1 MYRRT
6 VLATI
11 VALLA
16 TPAAALAARGPA
28 VLVRVEGVHRPLLVG
43 KVVRVKKGSITR
55 DGAPSGDC
63 SAKSAAGALNI
74 ATHRRWGGLWTTSSG
89 DDYEVMSVLGE
100 AHNWHREAKYY
111 WEIFTDNVPASLG
124 VCELKLHRGEHL
136 LFAAVPQTGNAYPT
150 AIKAPPT
157 AAPGQPFTV
166 KVVWFDAQGKP
177 HALPGAQVSGGAM
190 TVTTNS
196 SGLATLTAPGAGA
209 LVLHAHHAWSAS
221 TAFVRAAPVTVDVS

>member
-1 MYRRT
+1 MNRRT

-16 TPAAALAARGPA
+16 MPAAALAARGPA
-28 VLVRVEGVHRPLLVG
+28 VVVRVEGLHRPLLVG

-55 DGAPSGDC
+55 GGAPSGDC

-89 DDYEVMSVLGE
+89 DDYEVMSILGE
-100 AHNWHREAKYY
+100 AHNWHRETKYY
-111 WEIFTDNVPASLG
+111 WEIFTDNVPAPLG

-150 AIKAPPT
+150 AVRAPHVV
-157 AAPGQPFTV
+157 APGQSFSV
-166 KVVWFDAQGKP
+166 KVVWFDAQGNP
-177 HALPGAQVSGGAM
+177 HPLPGARVNDGA
-190 TVTTNS
+190 TSATTNS
-196 SGLATLTAPGAGA
+196 NGRVTLTAPVAGA
-209 LVLHAHHAWSAS
+209 LVVHANHPWSAS
-221 TAFVRAAPVTVDVS
+221 NAFVRAAPVTVDVS